1 MGEALGG
8 TYAKADMGC
17 KREGDG
23 TARDAKQKA
32 RGLSPGLMQRLR
44 Y

>member
-17 KREGDG
+17 KREGNDTIRDENKRPG
-23 TARDAKQKA
+23 IGARA
-32 RGLSPGLMQRLR
+32 
-44 Y
+44 